1 MILVALE
8 IILIFPMFQLLI
20 RTFLVLI
27 SYPVISVTT
36 RTEIFRSDYNTY
48 KKSINYYIVRLRS
61 KKAGR
66 FEKLL
71 GFARSYSIVTRGSVS
86 LSCATSTH
94 SSCFSKY
101 FINKLLYYIIMKVNK
116 YYIEIIL

>member
-8 IILIFPMFQLLI
+8 IILIFPMSQLLI

-36 RTEIFRSDYNTY
+36 RTEIFRLDYNTN

-86 LSCATSTH
+86 LSCATTPHPSR
-94 SSCFSKY
+94 FSKS
-101 FINKLLYYIIMKVNK
+101 
-116 YYIEIIL
+116 